1 MYRKSVNKR
10 SSAKKFRQAAG
21 KTDRR
26 NLISRGG
33 YRL

>member
-10 SSAKKFRQAAG
+10 SSAKKFRKATG
-21 KTDRR
+21 KTRR
-26 NLISRGG
+26 ENLISRGG